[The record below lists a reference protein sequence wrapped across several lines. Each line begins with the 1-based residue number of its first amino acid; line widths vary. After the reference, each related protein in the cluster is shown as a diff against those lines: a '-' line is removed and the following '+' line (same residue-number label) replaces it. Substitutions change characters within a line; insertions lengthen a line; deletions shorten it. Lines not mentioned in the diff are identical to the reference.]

1 MKQKIY
7 SLLEKES
14 TTKLEKLLANQTYL
28 DLKNAKINNEHIKI
42 LTAILERNTTITT
55 IDFSDNNIGNPGARA
70 LLKLL
75 ENNKSIESIDLKYN
89 SAIRVEMLIAINKAL
104 KEKTTSSHSHIRKE
118 QQHLEKIVEE
128 RLKLTQE
135 NSELTDR
142 LQSTEQQASM
152 AKDSLENQLKASQQ
166 QLAEETSKLTQQ
178 NSELADKLQLTE
190 QQASMAKESLENQLR
205 ILQQFNHAT
214 IIEHDAVVVTGNQ
227 DESSSCTIL

>member
-75 ENNKSIESIDLKYN
+75 ENNQSIESIDLKYN

-104 KEKTTSSHSHIRKE
+104 KEKTTSSNSHIRKE

-135 NSELTDR
+135 NS
-142 LQSTEQQASM
+142 
-152 AKDSLENQLKASQQ
+152 
-166 QLAEETSKLTQQ
+166 KLT
-178 NSELADKLQLTE
+178 NELQLIQE
-190 QQASMAKESLENQLR
+190 ESFKTKNLLENQLR

>member
-1 MKQKIY
+1 MILQEAFQSKEFFENQLKI
-7 SLLEKES
+7 SQQQLAEETS
-14 TTKLEKLLANQTYL
+14 KL
-28 DLKNAKINNEHIKI
+28 I
-42 LTAILERNTTITT
+42 
-55 IDFSDNNIGNPGARA
+55 
-70 LLKLL
+70 
-75 ENNKSIESIDLKYN
+75 
-89 SAIRVEMLIAINKAL
+89 
-104 KEKTTSSHSHIRKE
+104 
-118 QQHLEKIVEE
+118 QQ
-128 RLKLTQE
+128 

-152 AKDSLENQLKASQQ
+152 AKESLENQLKASQQ

>member
-70 LLKLL
+70 FLKLL

-89 SAIRVEMLIAINKAL
+89 SGIYKKHNKILITNK
-104 KEKTTSSHSHIRKE
+104 KY
-118 QQHLEKIVEE
+118 QQK
-128 RLKLTQE
+128 
-135 NSELTDR
+135 
-142 LQSTEQQASM
+142 QS
-152 AKDSLENQLKASQQ
+152 
-166 QLAEETSKLTQQ
+166 
-178 NSELADKLQLTE
+178 
-190 QQASMAKESLENQLR
+190 
-205 ILQQFNHAT
+205 
-214 IIEHDAVVVTGNQ
+214 
-227 DESSSCTIL
+227 